1 MTGVLIIILLMIAF
15 EMIQI
20 HLAKTKVGK
29 WVLPVIVF
37 VFSIQVILGL
47 VIFESANYTNIGK
60 TFFEIFDFN
69 EIFEFIEILCV
80 MNIPT
85 VIFLVTNKIV
95 NSKKIIDTK
104 KLILYGIYI
113 AMILVIGIILFVFFS
128 IAKEDELLKSQM
140 GGTLTEN
147 QFFQV
152 PDRIV
157 YKNSK
162 AEYFIITPSDSEF
175 DTFFTEISNRIET
188 VNDGA
193 VLDDETIEN
202 IKQKGRFVEFDYNTK
217 SKNRIF
223 PLEEESI
230 AMINMLDEG
239 GQVKKVI
246 MPEKQELIKKMNK
259 TTQRLDKYQF
269 EKNKTFVLNS
279 ELTNIPT
286 NIDLKQ
292 KETGIYQ
299 MVITD
304 ESSYIDAKLSV
315 NSKNAGNI
323 PVVDFS
329 KENVVMTISK
339 YEIASIEENVGNIKY
354 QFSDTLTSYKVSVLI
369 VSKVVNIN
377 CIYCERIASQ
387 TATTQTQITYTTTS
401 GIVKNI
407 SGNCIEIGLS
417 DTYFTHKIIIK
428 DNTFIKDFTTK
439 KEIRIKDIEI
449 GDCIYIEGHKVSPD
463 NDLEKI
469 EANMIQ
475 RCEKQTVKKEIEKYL
490 KDTYRIDGMSIKHV
504 NVDNTGKGYIILV
517 INYEDF
523 IYPIKLNVNSE
534 TETYLGMGYH
544 LQSNYGYILHEINNI
559 TLDTKITDIDNVQ
572 GYVKLIEYIAD

>member
-1 MTGVLIIILLMIAF
+1 MTGILIIILLMIAF
-15 EMIQI
+15 EMLQI

-29 WVLPVIVF
+29 WILPVIIF

-47 VIFESANYTNIGK
+47 IVFESADYSNTGK
-60 TFFEIFDFN
+60 AFVEIFGFN
-69 EIFEFIEILCV
+69 EILEFIEIFCV

-95 NSKKIIDTK
+95 NNKKAINMK

-113 AMILVIGIILFVFFS
+113 TMLLVIGMILFVFFS
-128 IAKEDELLKSQM
+128 SAKEDKLLKSQM

-147 QFFQV
+147 KFFEV
-152 PDRIV
+152 PDRII

-162 AEYFIITPSDSEF
+162 NEYFIITPSDDEF
-175 DTFFTEISNRIET
+175 DIIFTEISNRIES
-188 VNDGA
+188 VNDGI
-193 VLDDETIEN
+193 VLENEKIDN
-202 IKQKGRFVEFDYNTK
+202 IKQEEMFVEFDYNTK
-217 SKNRIF
+217 SKNIIF

-239 GQVKKVI
+239 GQVKKI
-246 MPEKQELIKKMNK
+246 LMPGKEKLIKKLNK
-259 TTQRLDKYQF
+259 VTQRLDTYQL

-279 ELTNIPT
+279 ELMYIPV
-286 NIDLKQ
+286 NMDLKE

-304 ESSYIDAKLSV
+304 ESSYIDAKFSV
-315 NSKNAGNI
+315 NSKSTGDI
-323 PVVDFS
+323 LGVDFS
-329 KENVVMTISK
+329 KENVVITISK
-339 YEIASIEENVGNIKY
+339 FEIASIEENVGNIKY
-354 QFSDTLTSYKVSVLI
+354 KFSETLSSYKVSVLI
-369 VSKVVNIN
+369 VSKVVNVN
-377 CIYCERIASQ
+377 CIYCERITPQ
-387 TATTQTQITYTTTS
+387 TVINQSSIIYTTTS

-407 SGNCIEIGLS
+407 SENCIEIGLS
-417 DTYFTHKIIIK
+417 DTYFTHKIMIK
-428 DNTFIKDFTTK
+428 DNTFIKDFATK
-439 KEIRIKDIEI
+439 KEIKIKDIKI
-449 GDCIYIEGHKVSPD
+449 GDCIYIEGHKVEPD

-504 NVDNTGKGYIILV
+504 NVDNNGKGYIILV
-517 INYEDF
+517 VNYEDF
-523 IYPIKLNVNSE
+523 VYPIKLNVNAE

-544 LQSNYGYILHEINNI
+544 LQSNYGYILHEMNDI

-572 GYVKLIEYIAD
+572 GYVKIIEYIAD